1 MVTELLPSRTFSGAV
16 AGELLG
22 HITSTSTTSEKKL
35 GIIMGIFSGA
45 IFKLGEDLVL

>member
-22 HITSTSTTSEKKL
+22 HIISTSTTSKKKL
-35 GIIMGIFSGA
+35 GIVLRTFSGA